1 MKGDNDQIR
10 RMELLLKRFEP
21 LLAEL
26 KARRRR
32 TAERFN
38 VFEAL
43 RVDGYEEYH
52 SRFIA
57 YLLDPTTHHDQG
69 AAFLISFLQYL
80 GLSFSSTQ
88 GARVKPEKALDSDGR
103 IDIRIRLANGQ
114 IILIENKVK
123 APEDTDQI
131 ARYQEW
137 LRGQDAPPGF
147 PHQLVFLTPEGRRP
161 VSTRK
166 PEEVVCRSYLQLADW
181 LSRQAI
187 AIEAEGL
194 RVILEQ
200 YAELCRRIGGAT
212 DKEKDMTLEDERIRF
227 YLENREQIEELEEL
241 VKAPRKFVCEFAHKF
256 YVSLLDD
263 LRDKA
268 REYGTFGGD
277 TVETEF
283 VDAAKS
289 PGITLRRPSWPQD
302 NPSEGD
308 EAPIVCLEWKR
319 AEGFGQP
326 LICGVYAHGPRMEG
340 YRPFFTKDKC
350 SDYSG
355 DEGGLKKWYLAYK
368 KVEPPH
374 EFWKGNNLEEYGNF
388 VIKTLL
394 QAWSD
399 LAPLV
404 DEAVSQ
410 SNQ

>member
-1 MKGDNDQIR
+1 MNGDNDQIR

-21 LLAEL
+21 LLPEL
-26 KARRRR
+26 KAWRQR

-80 GLSFSSTQ
+80 GLNFSSTR

-137 LRGQDAPPGF
+137 LRGQDATPGF

-161 VSTRK
+161 ISTRK
-166 PEEVVCRSYLQLADW
+166 PEEVVCLSYSQIADW

-187 AIEAEGL
+187 TIEAERL

-212 DKEKDMTLEDERIRF
+212 AKEKDMTIEDERIRF

-241 VKAPRKFVCEFAHKF
+241 VKDSREFVCELAHKF
-256 YVSLLDD
+256 YVSLLDG
-263 LRDKA
+263 LHDKA
-268 REYGTFGGD
+268 CECGTFGGD
-277 TVETEF
+277 VVEIE
-283 VDAAKS
+283 VEEGRNA
-289 PGITLRRPSWPQD
+289 GITLRRPNWPSYSD
-302 NPSEGD
+302 G
-308 EAPIVCLEWKR
+308 ARACLCLEWR
-319 AEGFGQP
+319 RDRGFDQT
-326 LICGVYAHGPRMEG
+326 LICGMYAEG
-340 YRPFFTKDKC
+340 LREADYRPFFPRDKR
-350 SDYSG
+350 SDYPKVMNG
-355 DEGGLKKWYLAYK
+355 YYLAYK
-368 KVEPPH
+368 NVEPPH
-374 EFWKGNNLEEYGNF
+374 GNFWEGNALEEYSDF

-394 QAWSD
+394 QAWCD
-399 LAPLV
+399 LAPLM